1 MLFDKNENNLQNK
14 KYLLVVVILMII
26 SALGLTIANSLNKKS
41 DLNNVVD
48 LSEEF
53 IDVDDNSQN
62 YSITSRPDLKADDRV
77 IGNQDAKLK
86 IFVYENYDDIFS
98 AKLAKD
104 INNLIK
110 ENNNLAFVI
119 RPFVNTSIKSQKN
132 ALALSCLNS
141 LNDWQNLRNEIMISL
156 ESGVNGDLE
165 MMVNK
170 LGINNDDFSSCLT
183 KAEKSGRI
191 EELKKETTDYQI
203 FGSPTIF
210 IADELILGARPY
222 DNYQDAN
229 GDEVEGLKSIID
241 RVLASL

>member
-1 MLFDKNENNLQNK
+1 MFFDKNDNNLQNK

-26 SALGLTIANSLNKKS
+26 SALGLTIANALGKKSELKNIS
-41 DLNNVVD
+41 DLN
-48 LSEEF
+48 EEY
-53 IDVDDNSQN
+53 IDIDTSSQD
-62 YSITSRPDLKADDRV
+62 YSVTSRPDLKTDDRV
-77 IGNQDAKLK
+77 IGNPNANLK

-98 AKLAKD
+98 AQLAED

-119 RPFVNTSIKSQKN
+119 RPFVSSSVKSQEN
-132 ALALSCLNS
+132 ALALSCLSS
-141 LNDWQNLRNEIMISL
+141 LNDWQNLRSEIMLSL

-165 MMVNK
+165 VMVNK
-170 LGINNDDFSSCLT
+170 LGIDNDDFNSCLT
-183 KAEKSGRI
+183 KAEKSGKI

-210 IADELILGARPY
+210 IGDELILGARPY
-222 DNYQDAN
+222 DNYQDVN
-229 GDEVEGLKSIID
+229 GDEVEGLKSIVD